1 MMERG
6 ATLTR
11 TAEIVTV
18 SGSAIADCGISETAV
33 LERPGVSPLE
43 RTEPMATSDVDVSAL
58 SFTMERERMFRQ
70 TEHSANV
77 QRLRRGFAIG
87 LGIWV
92 CSVVLDLFVTQIAG
106 EGNLV
111 LFLSMQSVGTVLG
124 LAAFWRLRRPPEPS
138 VRTLWALDL
147 TVFTTI
153 STLCSIESLAYRG
166 IDSPY
171 AAGIIVVLVARG
183 TSTFA
188 PWRQGAV
195 LFGVPALAYPLTVG
209 ISAMFDER
217 VAAQL
222 RDPAAMGTFFTVVY
236 LIATT
241 WLLLTCGGH
250 FAWNLRQE
258 AMNARHVGRYRL
270 DRRLGSGGMA
280 DVWAAFDL
288 TLKLQ
293 VALKTVQSRPGS
305 SALERFER
313 EVRALA
319 QLAHPNTVRVLDY
332 GATEDGLL
340 YYAMELLHGENL
352 RELAARQ
359 RGLEAGR
366 VVRIAVQVLRALG
379 EAHDK
384 GIVHRDI
391 KPENIFL
398 ADLGGEREVV
408 KLLDFGIAKATT
420 SDDVALT
427 HTGHVVGTPAFMAPE
442 VIRGRPADVRSDL
455 YSLGA
460 TLYYALS
467 ARLPFIDDNQS
478 ALFESHLSREPEP
491 LESVCSRPVPVG
503 MLRVVARCMA
513 KDPAERYHSTHDLLD
528 ALRAIDTLWVSSHAR
543 PQSASDGYSSSS

>member
-1 MMERG
+1 MERG
-6 ATLTR
+6 ASFTR
-11 TAEIVTV
+11 TAEIVGLA
-18 SGSAIADCGISETAV
+18 GSAV
-33 LERPGVSPLE
+33 LERAGVSALE
-43 RTEPMATSDVDVSAL
+43 RTEPLATSDVDASAL
-58 SFTMERERMFRQ
+58 SFTMERERVFRQ

-87 LGIWV
+87 LGVWV
-92 CSVVLDLFVTQIAG
+92 CSIVVDLFVTQIAG

-111 LFLSMQSVGTVLG
+111 LFLSLQSVGTVLG
-124 LAAFWRLRRPPEPS
+124 LAAFWRLRRAPEPS
-138 VRTLWALDL
+138 ARTLWALDL

-153 STLCSIESLAYRG
+153 STLCSIESLAFRG

-171 AAGIIVVLVARG
+171 AAGIIVVLVARS
-183 TSTFA
+183 TTTFA

-195 LFGVPALAYPLTVG
+195 LFGIPALAYPLSVAV
-209 ISAMFDER
+209 SAFFDER
-217 VAAQL
+217 IRAQL
-222 RDPAAMGTFFTVVY
+222 RDPSSVGTFACILY

-250 FAWNLRQE
+250 FAWRLRQE
-258 AMNARHVGRYRL
+258 AVNARHIGRYRL
-270 DRRLGSGGMA
+270 ERRLGSGGMA

-293 VALKTVQSRPGS
+293 VALKTAQSRPGS

-319 QLAHPNTVRVLDY
+319 QLAHPNTVRVFDY

-352 RELAARQ
+352 RELSARQ

-366 VVRIAVQVLRALG
+366 VVRIAMQVLRALG

-398 ADLGGEREVV
+398 AELGGEREVV

-427 HTGHVVGTPAFMAPE
+427 HTGHIVGTPAFMAPE
-442 VIRGRPADVRSDL
+442 VIRGRPADVRSDI

-478 ALFESHLSREPEP
+478 ALFESHVSREPEP
-491 LESVCSRPVPVG
+491 LDSVCSRPVPVG
-503 MLRVVARCMA
+503 MLHVVARCMA
-513 KDPAERYHSTHDLLD
+513 KDPADRYHSTYELLE
-528 ALRAIDTLWVSSHAR
+528 ALRAIDTLRVAPLAR
-543 PQSASDGYSSSS
+543 PQTPRDGYSSSS